1 MSEFIPL
8 SVPNFGAREAELAGQ
23 AITSGGCP
31 PAAAKVTE
39 FEEVAGRLRGMPRA
53 VACNAGTS
61 ALHLAAMAAG
71 ITRGDEVIV
80 PTLTFIAA
88 VNPLTRYVGAE
99 PIFIGCD
106 DSCALTP
113 TPSRISVRTTASC
126 GTADCT
132 TKPPAHT
139 SRHWRSCMCS
149 ATWPTCP
156 A

>member
-23 AITSGGCP
+23 AITSGWVSTSGG
-31 PAAAKVTE
+31 KVTE
-39 FEEVAGRLRGMPRA
+39 FEEALAAYVGMPRA

-88 VNPLTRYVGAE
+88 VNPLTRAGHCLFA
-99 PIFIGCD
+99 
-106 DSCALTP
+106 A
-113 TPSRISVRTTASC
+113 
-126 GTADCT
+126 
-132 TKPPAHT
+132 
-139 SRHWRSCMCS
+139 
-149 ATWPTCP
+149 
-156 A
+156 